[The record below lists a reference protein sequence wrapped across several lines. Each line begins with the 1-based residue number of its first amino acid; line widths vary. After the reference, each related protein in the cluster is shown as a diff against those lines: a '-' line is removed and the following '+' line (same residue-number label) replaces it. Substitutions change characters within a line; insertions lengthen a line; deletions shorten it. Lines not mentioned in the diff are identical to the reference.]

1 MLMNYD
7 DLINPSSHS
16 SNGRNPFGMNKMKN
30 VSLKEINID
39 SFNNQDFNSIYNS
52 QNSLLNSNFKSKN

>member
-1 MLMNYD
+1 MNYD

-16 SNGRNPFGMNKMKN
+16 SNGQNPFGMNKMKN

-39 SFNNQDFNSIYNS
+39 SFNNSIYNS